1 MRMAAKV
8 CRLALLQLKVSTC
21 KADNVS
27 RAQNLLHQAVVGGAE
42 IAALPECFNSPYGVS
57 NFAKYA
63 EPIPGETTEALSKM
77 AVSNGVY
84 VVGGS
89 IPERD
94 QEGLFNTT
102 TVFAPNGD
110 LIAKYRKM
118 HLFDI
123 DIPGKITFK
132 ESDALMPGSGF
143 THFTTPFATIGLG
156 ICYDIRFPELAQIY
170 AHKGCELLIYP
181 GAFNMTT
188 GPAHWELL
196 QRARALDNQL
206 FVATVSPARDPDA
219 SYVAWGHSMVVN
231 PWGTVIASAEA
242 DEKIVYADLDLGLL
256 HDVRRR
262 VPVLV
267 QKRLDL
273 YQESTP
279 RL

>member
-1 MRMAAKV
+1 MAVKV
-8 CRLALLQLKVSTC
+8 CRLALLQLKVSMC
-21 KADNVS
+21 KADNIS
-27 RAQNLLHQAVVGGAE
+27 RARNLLHQAVGGGAE
-42 IAALPECFNSPYGVS
+42 IAILPECFNSPYGVS
-57 NFAKYA
+57 YFAKYA
-63 EPIPGETTEALSKM
+63 EPIPGETTEALSEM
-77 AVSNGVY
+77 AISNGVY

-170 AHKGCELLIYP
+170 ANKGCELLIYP

-231 PWGTVIASAEA
+231 PWGTVIASAEG
-242 DEKIVYADLDLGLL
+242 DEKIVYADLDMGLL
-256 HDVRRR
+256 RDVRRR
-262 VPVLV
+262 IPVMA